1 MRLTTEQTDGV
12 LANLANGATIRE
24 AARMVGASW
33 ATFAADWTA
42 GRSDHESD
50 RDTEEATFYR
60 RAQAARSEHCAKARA
75 QARAAAGS
83 RESADLLAYVR
94 QLESEVEPLAQES
107 ERPNAVRLL
116 THDDPAVRGAA
127 QNVQTACRK
136 LLLVLTAKDDAT
148 RSMEPLPI
156 T

>member
-1 MRLTTEQTDGV
+1 VRLSAQQIEGV
-12 LANLANGATIRE
+12 LANLGNGATIRE
-24 AARMVGASW
+24 AALMVGASW
-33 ATFAADWTA
+33 ATFSADWTS
-42 GRSDHESD
+42 GRTDHEAD

-94 QLESEVEPLAQES
+94 QLESEVEPLADES

-116 THDDPAVRGAA
+116 THGDPDVRGAA
-127 QNVQTACRK
+127 EDVQSACRT
-136 LLLVLTAKDDAT
+136 LLRVLTEAT
-148 RSMEPLPI
+148 QVSA
-156 T
+156 

>member
-1 MRLTTEQTDGV
+1 MRLSAEQIDGV
-12 LANLANGATIRE
+12 FANLSNGATIRE
-24 AARMVGASW
+24 AALMVGASW
-33 ATFAADWTA
+33 ATFAADWTS
-42 GRSDHESD
+42 GRTDHEAD

-94 QLESEVEPLAQES
+94 QLESEVEPLADGA

-116 THDDPAVRGAA
+116 THDDPDVRGAA
-127 QNVQTACRK
+127 EDVQTACRG
-136 LLLVLTAKDDAT
+136 LLRALTEET
-148 RSMEPLPI
+148 RI
-156 T
+156 TA